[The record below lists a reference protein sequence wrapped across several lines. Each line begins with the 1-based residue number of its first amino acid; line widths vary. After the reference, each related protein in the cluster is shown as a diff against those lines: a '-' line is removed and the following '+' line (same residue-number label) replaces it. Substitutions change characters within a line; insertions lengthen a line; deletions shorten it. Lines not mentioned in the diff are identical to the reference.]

1 MKFDGEQFGG
11 VKIWKK
17 MSLRAKNSQNT
28 PFFGLEIHFFEK
40 CVHHMISYQN
50 VHILVY
56 IYGKAKVPIK

>member
-1 MKFDGEQFGG
+1 
-11 VKIWKK
+11 

-40 CVHHMISYQN
+40 CVYHMISYQN

-56 IYGKAKVPIK
+56 IYEKEKFPIEKLSGNIHVQK